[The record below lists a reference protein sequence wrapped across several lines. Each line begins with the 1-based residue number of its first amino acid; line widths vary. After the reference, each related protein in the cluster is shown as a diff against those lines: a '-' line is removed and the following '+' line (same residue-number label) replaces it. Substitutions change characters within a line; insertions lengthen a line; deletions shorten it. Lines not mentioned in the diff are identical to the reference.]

1 MNLAELRTHT
11 PLINK
16 KKEKKARK
24 PIKKVAKKRAALNRE
39 YMKLRDKFLADH
51 PYCEWW
57 LSENVHKPTTGI
69 VSLNYAV
76 SMMGLWWVEKYCP
89 KATEIHHA
97 KGRGKY
103 LNDTSTWIAVSA
115 AGHRAIHANPKLS
128 YERGYM
134 LPRR

>member
-39 YMKLRDKFLADH
+39 YMKLRDAFLKRY
-51 PYCEWW
+51 PYCQWY
-57 LSENVHKPTTGI
+57 LAENSIKLEDINPNGWVRAGHEASGLYPPASTECHHK
-69 VSLNYAV
+69 
-76 SMMGLWWVEKYCP
+76 
-89 KATEIHHA
+89 

-103 LNDTSTWIAVSA
+103 LLDTSTWMAVSA
-115 AGHRAIHANPKLS
+115 EGHRAIHANPKLS

>member
-39 YMKLRDKFLADH
+39 YMKLRDAFLKSH
-51 PYCEWW
+51 PWCWW
-57 LSENVHKPTTGI
+57 WMLQNGYQESDVRENGCVICNYTN
-69 VSLNYAV
+69 SLILV
-76 SMMGLWWVEKYCP
+76 PL
-89 KATEIHHA
+89 ATEIHHK

-103 LNDTSTWIAVSA
+103 LNDTSTWMAVSA